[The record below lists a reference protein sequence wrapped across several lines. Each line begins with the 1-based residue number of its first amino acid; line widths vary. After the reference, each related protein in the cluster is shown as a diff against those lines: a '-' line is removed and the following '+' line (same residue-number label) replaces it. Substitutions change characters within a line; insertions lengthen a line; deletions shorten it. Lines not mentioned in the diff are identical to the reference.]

1 MDINYNRLSTNIKNE
16 IPKSIK
22 RFITDDLKNYI
33 VIVDGQIVKKDLDSD
48 FNEIYVEDF
57 SNALKEKKDLLDK
70 YQELNNQRNEAT
82 KYNYNEANSGLL
94 IHVPKNLDLLNTIH
108 VFYVSTQQELVNN
121 TIIILDENSSFKYFE
136 YFTSENEG
144 KFNFVSNTIVNENSK
159 LEYSGISRLN
169 EKTIGVFNRNSYVK
183 QYGQVEYSN
192 AEMNDANTVV
202 DSYISLDEENAVGT
216 VKTVAIT
223 SRNQEAK
230 FTEYV
235 EHNAKFTEGY
245 IENYGVSNDDSVLVF
260 EGVGKICKGMSKSI
274 ARQSNKGIVLGAT
287 ARLDANPLLLID
299 EYDVVASHGAA
310 IGKIDDEQ
318 LYYLMSRGLTLKN
331 AERLIISGFLSPVL
345 KKLTTDIL
353 KEEFVLSVEN
363 KTL

>member
-1 MDINYNRLSTNIKNE
+1 MNINYNRLSTNNE
-16 IPKSIK
+16 NLIPKSIK
-22 RFITDDLKNYI
+22 RLITEDLKNYI
-33 VIVDGQIVKKDLDSD
+33 ILVDGHIVKRNLDTD
-48 FNEIYVEDF
+48 FEKIYVEDF
-57 SNALKEKKDLLDK
+57 NNALVDKKALLDK

-82 KYNYNEANSGLL
+82 KYNYSVANSGLL
-94 IHVPKNLDLLNTIH
+94 IHVPRNLEVLNTIH
-108 VFYVSTQQELVNN
+108 VFYVSTQKELINN
-121 TIIILDENSSFKYFE
+121 TVIILDDNSSLKYFE

-144 KFNFVSNTIVNENSK
+144 SFNFVSNTIINENSK

-192 AEMNDANTVV
+192 AEMNEANTIV
-202 DSYISLDEENAVGT
+202 DSYISLDEENAIGI

-223 SRNQEAK
+223 SKNQQAK

-260 EGVGKICKGMSKSI
+260 EGVGKICKGMSKST